1 MTTRRYNVVR
11 LESWI
16 DPAFDRI
23 LGSEPTI
30 ALQTCAIEGA
40 DDVLYEAL
48 AQAHVLQTNSA
59 RDELPAHLIADAA
72 LLKRAP
78 NLLAVSAN
86 GSGCDTID
94 IDACTKAGVMVLNQ
108 VGGNADSVAEMTL
121 GLILAV
127 LRRIPESDRR
137 LRSSARGFAR
147 EDLMGRELRGRT
159 LGLVGMSEIGRRTAA
174 LGSAFGMRVLGF
186 DPGLA
191 AEELARRGA
200 EAVSFDELVGQSD
213 VVSLHCPRNAHT
225 VGMMN
230 AARFAAMKPG
240 AIFITTARSGIHD
253 EAALANA
260 LTSGHLAGAG
270 LDVWDEEPPPPGHPL
285 LKLQNVVATYHSAGV
300 THEARR
306 NNATLAAT
314 QIAQLLTTGQRPER
328 LVNRDVW
335 PRASARLADLLM
347 LEKSESRDEES
358 DLPAFRSALTTRDL
372 H

>member
-16 DPAFDRI
+16 DPAFERI
-23 LGSEPTI
+23 LNSEPSI

-40 DDVLYEAL
+40 DEVLDRAL

-72 LLKRAP
+72 LLQRCP

-94 IDACTKAGVMVLNQ
+94 IDACTKAGVMVMNQ
-108 VGGNADSVAEMTL
+108 VGGNADSVAEMSL
-121 GLILAV
+121 GLMLSV

-137 LRSSARGFAR
+137 LRSSERGFAR

-174 LGSAFGMRVLGF
+174 LGRAFGMRVLGF
-186 DPGLA
+186 DPALDA
-191 AEELARRGA
+191 QELARRGA
-200 EAVSFDELVGQSD
+200 EAVSFDALLQQAD

-230 AARFAAMKPG
+230 TARFAAMKPG

-253 EAALANA
+253 EAALAAA

-270 LDVWDEEPPPPGHPL
+270 LDVWDQEPPPPEHPL
-285 LKLQNVVATYHSAGV
+285 LGLPNVVATYHSAGV

-335 PRASARLADLLM
+335 PRASARLA
-347 LEKSESRDEES
+347 
-358 DLPAFRSALTTRDL
+358 ALGLQAGEPIRKQTPTC
-372 H
+372 